1 MIFGSTSAAMIK
13 APNLLF
19 FVRAA
24 IFCSCFFILGCE
36 NDVSEVN
43 AWNTRKVMVE
53 EATNIES
60 LLSQQG
66 KLRAKL
72 VAPLMLRYLADTVYI
87 EFPKKL
93 HVDFFDS
100 TGKKDSQLDALYGKY
115 FEHLNKVY
123 LRDSVVV
130 ANIKGDTLRCP
141 ELWWDQNTRKFY
153 TDKLVRLK
161 TVDKQIYGGKGMEA
175 EQDLT
180 SWTIFEPTGIVMLK
194 DSTAF

>member
-1 MIFGSTSAAMIK
+1 
-13 APNLLF
+13 
-19 FVRAA
+19 
-24 IFCSCFFILGCE
+24 
-36 NDVSEVN
+36 VN